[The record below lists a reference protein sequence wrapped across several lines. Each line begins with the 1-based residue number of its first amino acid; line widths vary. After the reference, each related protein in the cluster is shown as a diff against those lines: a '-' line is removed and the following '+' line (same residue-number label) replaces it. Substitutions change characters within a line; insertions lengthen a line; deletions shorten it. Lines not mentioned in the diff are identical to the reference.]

1 MKNAKWHSY
10 ARSPLTT
17 PRRSLPMTDADKKL
31 LELSE
36 KANAQG
42 LLPMTVF
49 RCEFDRETEPD
60 VACGF
65 NGCILDASNDECH
78 HVLSLAE
85 ANYIVAAANAVPR
98 LVAEKEALLKRIER
112 LGNVMSDQA
121 IEFSEPSEKTEAIR
135 KKWALD
141 VLAADDAAKEQADG

>member
-1 MKNAKWHSY
+1 
-10 ARSPLTT
+10 
-17 PRRSLPMTDADKKL
+17 MTDADKKL
-31 LELSE
+31 LELAE

-98 LVAEKEALLKRIER
+98 LIAENER
-112 LGNVMSDQA
+112 LRKHIKAAHA
-121 IEFSEPSEKTEAIR
+121 ICEVVACKDEPVGRAAQR
-135 KKWALD
+135 W
-141 VLAADDAAKEQADG
+141 LAADDAAAKEPADE

>member
-1 MKNAKWHSY
+1 MN
-10 ARSPLTT
+10 
-17 PRRSLPMTDADKKL
+17 DADKKL

-98 LVAEKEALLKRIER
+98 LIAEKEALLKALRQIR
-112 LGNVMSDQA
+112 NCQFNGIVA
-121 IEFSEPSEKTEAIR
+121 IYIAEEA
-135 KKWALD
+135 
-141 VLAADDAAKEQADG
+141 LAADAAAAKEPSDD

>member
-1 MKNAKWHSY
+1 MN
-10 ARSPLTT
+10 
-17 PRRSLPMTDADKKL
+17 DADKKL
-31 LELSE
+31 LELAE

-98 LVAEKEALLKRIER
+98 LIAENER
-112 LGNVMSDQA
+112 LRKHIKAAHA
-121 IEFSEPSEKTEAIR
+121 ICEVVACKDEPVGR
-135 KKWALD
+135 
-141 VLAADDAAKEQADG
+141 AAQRWLTADAAAAKESSHE

>member
-1 MKNAKWHSY
+1 
-10 ARSPLTT
+10 
-17 PRRSLPMTDADKKL
+17 MTDADKKL
-31 LELSE
+31 LALAE

-98 LVAEKEALLKRIER
+98 LIAENEALLKRIRVMRHGINIARAATAMGEDNTDR
-112 LGNVMSDQA
+112 LLA
-121 IEFSEPSEKTEAIR
+121 ILT
-135 KKWALD
+135 
-141 VLAADDAAKEQADG
+141 ADDTAAKEQV

>member
-1 MKNAKWHSY
+1 MN
-10 ARSPLTT
+10 
-17 PRRSLPMTDADKKL
+17 DADKKL

-98 LVAEKEALLKRIER
+98 LIAEKDALRNRIKAAH
-112 LGNVMSDQA
+112 A
-121 IEFSEPSEKTEAIR
+121 ICEVVACKDEPVGRAAQR
-135 KKWALD
+135 W
-141 VLAADDAAKEQADG
+141 LAADNAAAKEPSDD